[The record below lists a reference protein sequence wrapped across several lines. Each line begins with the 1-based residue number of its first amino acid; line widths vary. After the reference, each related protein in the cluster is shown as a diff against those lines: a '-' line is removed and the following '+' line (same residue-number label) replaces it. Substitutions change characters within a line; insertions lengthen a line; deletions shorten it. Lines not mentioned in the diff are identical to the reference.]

1 MFLSWTQTNLTR
13 MIRIG
18 TRKSALA
25 LWQAN
30 QVKDKLDQL
39 GATTILVPVESKGD
53 QNLTD
58 PLYRMGIQ
66 GIFTK
71 TLDAALID
79 KKIDIAVH
87 SLKDVPTVLAK
98 GIEISAVLERGA
110 NKDIIVYP
118 LKKNQDKII
127 ATGSLRRK
135 AQWLRKYPEYKVEN
149 IRGNINKRL
158 EKLEHSLWSG
168 AIFAKAGI
176 ERLGLSGLNYDN
188 LDWMISAPGQ
198 GVIGIASLIS
208 NNEIKPYLKKINCE
222 KTKLCAK
229 IERTF
234 LNTLEG
240 GCTAPIGAH
249 SRIENDTLFF
259 KGGLFSLD
267 GKDAITLD
275 DQISLNQSK
284 DFGVKAAKRIL
295 NQGGISLLKKIKY
308 QM

>member
-1 MFLSWTQTNLTR
+1 M
-13 MIRIG
+13 
-18 TRKSALA
+18 
-25 LWQAN
+25 
-30 QVKDKLDQL
+30 
-39 GATTILVPVESKGD
+39 
-53 QNLTD
+53 
-58 PLYRMGIQ
+58 
-66 GIFTK
+66 
-71 TLDAALID
+71 
-79 KKIDIAVH
+79 
-87 SLKDVPTVLAK
+87 
-98 GIEISAVLERGA
+98 
-110 NKDIIVYP
+110 
-118 LKKNQDKII
+118 
-127 ATGSLRRK
+127 
-135 AQWLRKYPEYKVEN
+135 
-149 IRGNINKRL
+149 
-158 EKLEHSLWSG
+158 WSG